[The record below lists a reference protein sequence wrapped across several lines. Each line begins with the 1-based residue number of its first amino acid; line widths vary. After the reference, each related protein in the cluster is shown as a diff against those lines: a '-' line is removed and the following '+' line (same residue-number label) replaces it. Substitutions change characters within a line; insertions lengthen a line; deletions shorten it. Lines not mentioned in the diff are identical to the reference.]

1 MTSSRRRKTK
11 ITTTNMAL
19 KKTTFINAELDWAEQ
34 QLSSWKAYVDA
45 NPLHELKDRI
55 EWKPTAKGG
64 MLPMV
69 IASIEAQGKFIQET
83 MKNYLALLEVVEKL
97 REKEAAKIEVR
108 GNGQLTGIQ
117 EEFLKNRNK

>member
-1 MTSSRRRKTK
+1 
-11 ITTTNMAL
+11 MA
-19 KKTTFINAELDWAEQ
+19 KNTKTTYVNAELDWAEE
-34 QLSSWKAYVDA
+34 QLKSWKAYVDA

-83 MKNYLALLEVVEKL
+83 MKNYLALLEVVDKL
-97 REKEAAKIEVR
+97 RKIEEAKVVEVR
-108 GNGQLTGIQ
+108 GKGEMSSMAEDWLRSRG
-117 EEFLKNRNK
+117 

>member
-1 MTSSRRRKTK
+1 
-11 ITTTNMAL
+11 MAI
-19 KKTTFINAELDWAEQ
+19 KKTTFINAELEWAEE
-34 QLSSWKAYVDA
+34 QLYSWKSYVDA

-83 MKNYLALLEVVEKL
+83 MKNYLSLLEVVDKL
-97 REKEAAKIEVR
+97 RTQEEAKKEAR
-108 GNGQLTGIQ
+108 GAGSVP
-117 EEFLKNRNK
+117 ERMM

>member
-1 MTSSRRRKTK
+1 MSTRSV
-11 ITTTNMAL
+11 
-19 KKTTFINAELDWAEQ
+19 KKTTYVGAELDWAEQ
-34 QLSSWKAYVDA
+34 QLASWKAYVDA

-69 IASIEAQGKFIQET
+69 IASIEAQGKFIQDT

-97 REKEAAKIEVR
+97 REKEESKIEVR
-108 GNGQLTGIQ
+108 GGGELGAMA
-117 EEFLKNRNK
+117 EDFLKNRQ

>member
-1 MTSSRRRKTK
+1 
-11 ITTTNMAL
+11 MA
-19 KKTTFINAELDWAEQ
+19 KANKTTYINTELDWAEQ
-34 QLSSWKAYVDA
+34 QLISWKAYVDK

-83 MKNYLALLEVVEKL
+83 MKNYLALLEVVDKL
-97 REKEAAKIEVR
+97 REKEEQKVEIR
-108 GNGQLTGIQ
+108 GKGDLSGQA
-117 EEFLKNRNK
+117 EEFLKNRK

>member
-1 MTSSRRRKTK
+1 
-11 ITTTNMAL
+11 MAI
-19 KKTTFINAELDWAEQ
+19 KKTTFINTELSWAEE
-34 QLSSWKAYVDA
+34 QLHSWKAYVDA

-83 MKNYLALLEVVEKL
+83 MKNYLSLLEVVDKL
-97 REKEAAKIEVR
+97 RTQEEAKKEAR
-108 GNGQLTGIQ
+108 GSGTVP
-117 EEFLKNRNK
+117 ERMM

>member
-1 MTSSRRRKTK
+1 MAKT
-11 ITTTNMAL
+11 I
-19 KKTTFINAELDWAEQ
+19 KKGTFINAELDWAEE
-34 QLSSWKAYVDA
+34 QLKSWKAYVDA

-64 MLPMV
+64 MMPMV

-97 REKEAAKIEVR
+97 REKEEAKVEVR
-108 GNGQLTGIQ
+108 GNGELSTMA
-117 EEFLKNRNK
+117 EDFLRSRR